1 MMLGEKKLSTAVEEE
16 ELEYEEGSRSWQV
29 AVQFH
34 PKRAIKKG
42 QEKQRLT
49 INGKLHNS

>member
-16 ELEYEEGSRSWQV
+16 ELKYEEGSRSRQV

-34 PKRAIKKG
+34 PKRVKK
-42 QEKQRLT
+42 KRTRKTKVDNQREAAQ
-49 INGKLHNS
+49 